1 MSLRITDPRLVYYK
15 IVSYSVLHSSDVETK
30 HRSYSHPVGFG
41 GPINLIHIEIDR
53 KLFKKCLLWWHF
65 PPGVGIP
72 GLNWNPDPGIWEN
85 KKTNEFKSFDPIKSW
100 KIGMEMLGFN
110 QVPGFCFWHL
120 HVVPVCPLS
129 LNIRTLM
136 ILSTSQYSQDC
147 DVHRFPSNPSEGLG
161 QGKRDCLH
169 LQWCALANPTTNHL
183 CCKDFAEI
191 TDKNLLSPDA
201 RGVSLRKMRESKAK
215 TSEVWQ
221 NMIYHL
227 FYEVHKCTQS
237 VCKSRLKCTQSR

>member
-1 MSLRITDPRLVYYK
+1 MFVVVTFS
-15 IVSYSVLHSSDVETK
+15 
-30 HRSYSHPVGFG
+30 
-41 GPINLIHIEIDR
+41 
-53 KLFKKCLLWWHF
+53 
-65 PPGVGIP
+65 PGC
-72 GLNWNPDPGIWEN
+72 WDPGIELKSRSRDLGKY
-85 KKTNEFKSFDPIKSW
+85 KKNEFKSFDPIKFW

-147 DVHRFPSNPSEGLG
+147 EVHRFPSRGLG

-191 TDKNLLSPDA
+191 TDKNLLSQDA